1 MRNLFF
7 FLLGF
12 VLSFP
17 LQAQRNCG
25 TVQYLNDKKQQDPGI
40 EARMQLM
47 NEQIQQITS
56 VKDGKTSRNVIRIPV
71 VVHVVH
77 KLQVQNISD
86 AQIQSQIDVLNE
98 DYRRLNADASLV
110 PPPYAPLAGDTEIEF
125 CLASRDPNGQA
136 TNGITRTLTTAN
148 TFSINDAVK
157 RSSTG
162 GKDAWPTNKYLNIWV
177 CNLTNPLLGFATLPG
192 TVNADLDGVVIAYKF
207 FGRTGVVEAP
217 YNKGRTATHEVG
229 HWLNLLHIWGD
240 DEGSADPC
248 AGTDQVTDTPN
259 QEDENFGCPTFPQES
274 CGNDGDMSMNYMDYV
289 NDSCMYM
296 FSNGQGDRM
305 RATLENFR
313 SGILTSS
320 GCLPALAPSDCDT
333 LNNITGGD
341 GLVYYFM
348 NEILPEESGYL
359 TGNNSLGYRAF
370 AEKYTSTEQ
379 QIINSLRFDFA
390 IASSQ
395 GSNSLATAVV
405 WDASGPNGSPGVV
418 LAENTFQLDDV
429 IANVESFSFTDVYF
443 PNPPTVE
450 GDYYVGF
457 VLSTTVG
464 DTLAVYCNQI
474 DKVNTNTAW
483 CRTSQGDWLAFS
495 DPESI
500 GEAISLSVRPV
511 QCIPVSINQIVT
523 NTVKVYP
530 NPAESFVTVVGG
542 KSAKSWQLFSVDGR
556 IVDSGNAGN
565 VQEFQISTSNLP
577 SGVYLL
583 KLQELGAI
591 SVTRILVSHP

>member
-1 MRNLFF
+1 MKNIFLFF
-7 FLLGF
+7 IAI
-12 VLSFP
+12 VISTAAV
-17 LQAQRNCG
+17 AQRNCG
-25 TVQYLNDKKQQDPGI
+25 TVQYLKDKQAQDPGI
-40 EARMQLM
+40 EARLQLM
-47 NEQIQQITS
+47 NEKIQQVTQE
-56 VKDGKTSRNVIRIPV
+56 KDGKNNRNVIRIPV
-71 VVHVVH
+71 VVHVVY
-77 KLQVQNISD
+77 KLPVQNISD

-98 DYRRLNADASLV
+98 DYRRLNVDASLV
-110 PPPYAPLAGDTEIEF
+110 PPPYEPLAADCQIEF

-157 RSSTG
+157 RTSTG
-162 GKDAWPTNKYLNIWV
+162 GKDAWPTDKYLNIWV
-177 CNLTNPLLGFATLPG
+177 CNLTNPLLGFATIPG
-192 TVNADLDGVVIAYKF
+192 SVNADLDGVVIAYKY
-207 FGRTGVVEAP
+207 FGRIGTAEAP

-248 AGTDQVTDTPN
+248 GGTDQVTDTPN
-259 QEDENFGCPTFPQES
+259 QEDENYGCPTFPQES

-289 NDSCMYM
+289 NDACMYM
-296 FSNGQGDRM
+296 FTTGQGNRM

-348 NEILPEESGYL
+348 NEIFPEETGYL
-359 TGNNSLGYRAF
+359 TGNNSLGYQAF
-370 AEKYTSTEQ
+370 AEKYTSPEV

-390 IASSQ
+390 IASTQSA
-395 GSNSLATAVV
+395 NTMATAVV
-405 WDASGPNGSPGVV
+405 WDATGPNGSPGNV
-418 LAENTFQLDDV
+418 LAQNTFSLEEV
-429 IANVESFSFTDVYF
+429 IVNVDNFSFTDVYF
-443 PNPPTVE
+443 PEPPTVN

-457 VLSTTVG
+457 ILGSTSG
-464 DTLAVYCNQI
+464 DTLVAYCNQI
-474 DKVNTNTAW
+474 DKINTNTAW
-483 CRTSQGDWLAFS
+483 CRTSSGDWLPFS
-495 DPESI
+495 DPEAI
-500 GEAISLSVRPV
+500 GQAISLAVRPV
-511 QCIPVSINQIVT
+511 QCIPVSVNSVAP

-530 NPAESFVTVVGG
+530 NPAEDFVTVVGG
-542 KSAKSWQLFSVDGR
+542 KSNKIWQLFSVDGR
-556 IVDSGNAGN
+556 MVNQGSSSNEL
-565 VQEFQISTSNLP
+565 EFRISTSDVP

-583 KLQELGAI
+583 KLQEQGVI